1 VSRSLVAVLFVG
13 ALIAPAVSSAQT
25 PAAAPQVFTLDQAI
39 QYALD
44 HYPSVRA
51 ALEQVTATSAG
62 VTTARAA
69 SLPRLDAMWQSNRAT
84 ANNVFGQV
92 LPQSVLPSLS
102 GPVLASASGDSVW
115 SSAVGALFT
124 WEPFDF
130 GLRSAG
136 VLGAE
141 AAVERARAGEALTR
155 LDVESVAAD
164 AFLGVLAATRAAVAA
179 KADLDRRDALV
190 KSVHVLVNNQLRA
203 GADGSRA
210 DADRAAAYTRV
221 IRAEQNV
228 ALAEN
233 TLARVLG
240 IAADRVTIDAGQ
252 LLEHLPPDDR
262 AATAA
267 AAHPFVEARKSAI
280 DVARAQQEVLA
291 KTDRPRL
298 LIQSSVF
305 ARGSGASTTG
315 AFDTGIGGLGLDR
328 TNWAAGFQVVFPN
341 VFDLSSLHA
350 RQAAAASAERAE
362 QAGYDEALLVVTR
375 QQRAASIV
383 MTAARA
389 IAANTPV
396 QLAAARQ
403 TEAQVQARYQ
413 SGLVTL
419 VELADAQ
426 NLLAQAEADDA
437 LARVA
442 VWRAFVAG
450 AVSRGDV
457 LSIVPLVRSL
467 AGGR

>member
-1 VSRSLVAVLFVG
+1 MFAVAAGLTV
-13 ALIAPAVSSAQT
+13 PAVASAQAT
-25 PAAAPQVFTLDQAI
+25 APVPAPAPQVFTLDQAI
-39 QYALD
+39 QYAVD

-51 ALEQVTATSAG
+51 ALEQVAQSSAG
-62 VTTARAA
+62 VSVARAA
-69 SLPRLDAMWQSNRAT
+69 SLPRLDSMWQSNRAT
-84 ANNVFGQV
+84 VNNVFGQV

-136 VLGAE
+136 VVGAE

-155 LDVESVAAD
+155 LDVESAAAD

-190 KSVHVLVNNQLRA
+190 KSVHVLVDNQLRA
-203 GADGSRA
+203 GADASRA
-210 DADRAAAYTRV
+210 DVDRAAAYTRV
-221 IRAEQNV
+221 IRADENV

-233 TLARVLG
+233 TLARMLG
-240 IAADRVTIDAGQ
+240 IQANSVTIDAGT
-252 LLEHLPPDDR
+252 LLEHLPPADP
-262 AATAA
+262 AATTAD
-267 AAHPFVEARKSAI
+267 AHPFVAARKSAI
-280 DVARAQQEVLA
+280 DVARAQQEILA
-291 KTDRPRL
+291 RTDRPRL

-315 AFDTGIGGLGLDR
+315 TFDTGIGGIGLDR
-328 TNWAAGFQVVFPN
+328 TNWAAGLQVVFPN

-350 RQAAAASAERAE
+350 RQAAAAAAERAE
-362 QAGYDEALLVVTR
+362 QAHYDEALLTVTR
-375 QQRAASIV
+375 QQRAAALVSA
-383 MTAARA
+383 AARA
-389 IAANTPV
+389 IAANTPM

-437 LARVA
+437 LARVD
-442 VWRAFVAG
+442 VWRAFVAD

-457 LSIVPLVRSL
+457 LSIVPLIRSL
-467 AGGR
+467 TGGR